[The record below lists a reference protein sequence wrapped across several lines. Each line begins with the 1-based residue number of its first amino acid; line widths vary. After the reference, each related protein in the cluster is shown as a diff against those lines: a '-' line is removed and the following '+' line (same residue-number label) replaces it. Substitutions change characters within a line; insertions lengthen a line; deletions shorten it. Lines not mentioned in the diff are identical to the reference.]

1 MIPGYSRLLS
11 GAVLLLAL
19 GIGATPSRADS
30 IDGDWCFTDGRH
42 LTIRGPQITTPTG
55 KRLDGNYDRHAF
67 SYVAPA
73 PEADAGKTI
82 AMTLVNE
89 NTVHVRSAESPA
101 QVWRRC
107 PAGVSGLQLP
117 DALG

>member
-1 MIPGYSRLLS
+1 MIPRFSDLLC
-11 GAVLLLAL
+11 GAALAL
-19 GIGATPSRADS
+19 VLGLWATSSRADA

-73 PEADAGKTI
+73 PEPDAGKTI

-89 NTVHVRSAESPA
+89 NTVHVRSAEAPA

-107 PAGVSGLQLP
+107 PAGVSALQVP
-117 DALG
+117 DARG